1 MSWHCLLCLAD
12 IKVPSN
18 QIQNYPR
25 LKLNS
30 FKYIDGTL
38 HCEEV
43 AIEDIAS
50 KYGTPSYIYSEREI
64 RNNAKAYLSSLKKPG
79 IICFSVKALSNIH
92 ILKILANEGCGFD
105 VVSAG
110 ELQRCFEAGIS
121 GEKIIFSG
129 VGKSEQEIAL
139 AISSDIYSINAE
151 SVSEINRI
159 SKVAGEIG
167 KVAPLGIR
175 INPDISIASHEYI
188 QTGKKDDKFG
198 IDLRDALTVIK
209 KVLNLPNLELKGIAC
224 HIGSQISDL
233 DFFKKA
239 AASMLE
245 ILNETDALNIN
256 LSFIDMGGGGG
267 ITYIDEKHLDPKEI
281 IEQIEKVLHERS
293 ELLVLEPGRSIVGNA
308 GALVSRIEYLKSS
321 FAIVDAGMNDLI
333 RPALYKAKHK
343 VVDVN
348 LSSAKKKSLKVV
360 GPICESGDYLSQETE
375 LNSVEGDLIAV
386 LGAGAYGSVM
396 SSNYNSRARAPEIL
410 VNGNEFRLI
419 KRRESVADL
428 LSLETSL

>member
-1 MSWHCLLCLAD
+1 M
-12 IKVPSN
+12 
-18 QIQNYPR
+18 
-25 LKLNS
+25 NS

-233 DFFKKA
+233 DSFKKA

-308 GALVSRIEYLKSS
+308 GALVTRIEYLKSS

>member
-1 MSWHCLLCLAD
+1 M
-12 IKVPSN
+12 
-18 QIQNYPR
+18 
-25 LKLNS
+25 NS

-308 GALVSRIEYLKSS
+308 GALVTRIEYLKSS

-348 LSSAKKKSLKVV
+348 LSSAKKRSLKIV

>member
-1 MSWHCLLCLAD
+1 M
-12 IKVPSN
+12 
-18 QIQNYPR
+18 
-25 LKLNS
+25 NS

-198 IDLRDALTVIK
+198 IDLRDALTVTK
-209 KVLNLPNLELKGIAC
+209 KVLSLPNLELKGIAC

-348 LSSAKKKSLKVV
+348 LSSAKKKSLKIV

>member
-1 MSWHCLLCLAD
+1 M
-12 IKVPSN
+12 
-18 QIQNYPR
+18 
-25 LKLNS
+25 NS

-239 AASMLE
+239 TESMLE

-308 GALVSRIEYLKSS
+308 GALVTRIEYLKSS

-348 LSSAKKKSLKVV
+348 LSSAKKKSLKIV

>member
-1 MSWHCLLCLAD
+1 M
-12 IKVPSN
+12 
-18 QIQNYPR
+18 
-25 LKLNS
+25 NS

-209 KVLNLPNLELKGIAC
+209 KVLSLPNLELKGIAC

-308 GALVSRIEYLKSS
+308 GALVTRIEYLKSS

-348 LSSAKKKSLKVV
+348 LSSAKKRSLKIV

>member
-1 MSWHCLLCLAD
+1 M
-12 IKVPSN
+12 
-18 QIQNYPR
+18 
-25 LKLNS
+25 NS

-308 GALVSRIEYLKSS
+308 GALVTRIEYLKSS

>member
-1 MSWHCLLCLAD
+1 
-12 IKVPSN
+12 
-18 QIQNYPR
+18 
-25 LKLNS
+25 
-30 FKYIDGTL
+30 
-38 HCEEV
+38 
-43 AIEDIAS
+43 
-50 KYGTPSYIYSEREI
+50 
-64 RNNAKAYLSSLKKPG
+64 
-79 IICFSVKALSNIH
+79 
-92 ILKILANEGCGFD
+92 
-105 VVSAG
+105 
-110 ELQRCFEAGIS
+110 
-121 GEKIIFSG
+121 

-198 IDLRDALTVIK
+198 IDLRDALTVTK
-209 KVLNLPNLELKGIAC
+209 KVLSLPNLELKGIAC

-239 AASMLE
+239 TESMLE

-348 LSSAKKKSLKVV
+348 LSSAKKKSLKIV

>member
-1 MSWHCLLCLAD
+1 M
-12 IKVPSN
+12 
-18 QIQNYPR
+18 
-25 LKLNS
+25 NS

-209 KVLNLPNLELKGIAC
+209 KVLSLPNLELKGIAC

-308 GALVSRIEYLKSS
+308 GALVTRIEYLKSS

>member
-1 MSWHCLLCLAD
+1 M
-12 IKVPSN
+12 
-18 QIQNYPR
+18 
-25 LKLNS
+25 NS

-92 ILKILANEGCGFD
+92 ILKILASEGCGFD

-308 GALVSRIEYLKSS
+308 GALVTRIEYLKSS

>member
-1 MSWHCLLCLAD
+1 M
-12 IKVPSN
+12 
-18 QIQNYPR
+18 
-25 LKLNS
+25 NS

-308 GALVSRIEYLKSS
+308 GALVTRIEYLKSS
-321 FAIVDAGMNDLI
+321 FAIVDAGMNDFI

>member
-1 MSWHCLLCLAD
+1 MSWHWLLCLAD
-12 IKVPSN
+12 IKAPSN

-308 GALVSRIEYLKSS
+308 GALVTRIEYLKSS

>member
-1 MSWHCLLCLAD
+1 M
-12 IKVPSN
+12 
-18 QIQNYPR
+18 
-25 LKLNS
+25 NS

-267 ITYIDEKHLDPKEI
+267 ITYIDEKHLEPKEI

-308 GALVSRIEYLKSS
+308 GALVTRIEYLKSS

>member
-1 MSWHCLLCLAD
+1 
-12 IKVPSN
+12 
-18 QIQNYPR
+18 
-25 LKLNS
+25 LNS

-348 LSSAKKKSLKVV
+348 LSSAKKKSLKIV

>member
-1 MSWHCLLCLAD
+1 
-12 IKVPSN
+12 
-18 QIQNYPR
+18 
-25 LKLNS
+25 LNS

-239 AASMLE
+239 TESMLE

-348 LSSAKKKSLKVV
+348 LSSAKKKSLKIV

>member
-1 MSWHCLLCLAD
+1 M
-12 IKVPSN
+12 
-18 QIQNYPR
+18 
-25 LKLNS
+25 NS

-245 ILNETDALNIN
+245 ILNEADALNIN

-308 GALVSRIEYLKSS
+308 GALVTRIEYLKSS

>member
-1 MSWHCLLCLAD
+1 M
-12 IKVPSN
+12 
-18 QIQNYPR
+18 
-25 LKLNS
+25 NS

-308 GALVSRIEYLKSS
+308 GALVTRIEYLKSS

-343 VVDVN
+343 VIDVN
-348 LSSAKKKSLKVV
+348 LSLAKKKSLKVV

>member
-1 MSWHCLLCLAD
+1 M
-12 IKVPSN
+12 
-18 QIQNYPR
+18 
-25 LKLNS
+25 NS

-348 LSSAKKKSLKVV
+348 LSSAKKKSLKIV

>member
-1 MSWHCLLCLAD
+1 
-12 IKVPSN
+12 
-18 QIQNYPR
+18 
-25 LKLNS
+25 LNS

-308 GALVSRIEYLKSS
+308 GALVTRIEYLKSS

>member
-1 MSWHCLLCLAD
+1 M
-12 IKVPSN
+12 
-18 QIQNYPR
+18 
-25 LKLNS
+25 NS

-198 IDLRDALTVIK
+198 IDLRDALTVTK
-209 KVLNLPNLELKGIAC
+209 KVLSLPNLELKGIAC

-239 AASMLE
+239 TESMLE

-348 LSSAKKKSLKVV
+348 LSSAKKRSLKVV

>member
-1 MSWHCLLCLAD
+1 M
-12 IKVPSN
+12 
-18 QIQNYPR
+18 
-25 LKLNS
+25 NS

-239 AASMLE
+239 TESMLE

-308 GALVSRIEYLKSS
+308 GALVTRIEYLKSS

>member
-1 MSWHCLLCLAD
+1 M
-12 IKVPSN
+12 
-18 QIQNYPR
+18 
-25 LKLNS
+25 NS

-79 IICFSVKALSNIH
+79 SICFSVKALSNIH

-308 GALVSRIEYLKSS
+308 GALVTRIEYLKSS

>member
-1 MSWHCLLCLAD
+1 M
-12 IKVPSN
+12 
-18 QIQNYPR
+18 
-25 LKLNS
+25 NS

-343 VVDVN
+343 VIDVN
-348 LSSAKKKSLKVV
+348 LSLAKKKSLKVV

>member
-1 MSWHCLLCLAD
+1 
-12 IKVPSN
+12 
-18 QIQNYPR
+18 
-25 LKLNS
+25 LNS

-198 IDLRDALTVIK
+198 IDLRDALTVTK
-209 KVLNLPNLELKGIAC
+209 KVLSLPNLELKGIAC

-239 AASMLE
+239 TESMLE

-308 GALVSRIEYLKSS
+308 GALVTRIEYLKSS

-348 LSSAKKKSLKVV
+348 LSSAKKKSLKIV

>member
-1 MSWHCLLCLAD
+1 
-12 IKVPSN
+12 
-18 QIQNYPR
+18 
-25 LKLNS
+25 LNS

-198 IDLRDALTVIK
+198 IDLRDALAVIK
-209 KVLNLPNLELKGIAC
+209 KVLSLPNLELKGIAC

-239 AASMLE
+239 TESMLE

-308 GALVSRIEYLKSS
+308 GALVTRIEYLKSS

>member
-1 MSWHCLLCLAD
+1 M
-12 IKVPSN
+12 
-18 QIQNYPR
+18 
-25 LKLNS
+25 NS

-198 IDLRDALTVIK
+198 IDLRDALTVTK
-209 KVLNLPNLELKGIAC
+209 KVLSLPNLELKGIAC

-239 AASMLE
+239 TESMLE

-348 LSSAKKKSLKVV
+348 LSSAKKKSLKIV

>member
-1 MSWHCLLCLAD
+1 MSWHWLLCLAD
-12 IKVPSN
+12 IKAPSN

-343 VVDVN
+343 VIDVN
-348 LSSAKKKSLKVV
+348 LSLAKKKSLKVV

>member
-1 MSWHCLLCLAD
+1 M
-12 IKVPSN
+12 
-18 QIQNYPR
+18 
-25 LKLNS
+25 NS

>member
-1 MSWHCLLCLAD
+1 M
-12 IKVPSN
+12 
-18 QIQNYPR
+18 
-25 LKLNS
+25 NS

-239 AASMLE
+239 TESMLE

-348 LSSAKKKSLKVV
+348 LSSAKKKSLKIV

>member
-1 MSWHCLLCLAD
+1 
-12 IKVPSN
+12 
-18 QIQNYPR
+18 
-25 LKLNS
+25 LNS

-198 IDLRDALTVIK
+198 IDLRDALTVTK
-209 KVLNLPNLELKGIAC
+209 KVLSLPNLELKGIAC

-239 AASMLE
+239 TESMLE

-348 LSSAKKKSLKVV
+348 LSSAKKKSLKIV

>member
-1 MSWHCLLCLAD
+1 ML
-12 IKVPSN
+12 
-18 QIQNYPR
+18 NYPR
-25 LKLNS
+25 LELSS
-30 FKYIDGTL
+30 FKYINDTL

-43 AIEDIAS
+43 AIEDIVS

-105 VVSAG
+105 VVSSG

-159 SKVAGEIG
+159 SRVAGELG

-198 IDLRDALTVIK
+198 IDLGDALEVIK
-209 KVLNLPNLELKGIAC
+209 RVSSLPNLELKGIAC

-233 DFFKKA
+233 GFFKKA
-239 AASMLE
+239 AESMLE
-245 ILNETDALNIN
+245 ILNEIDALDIN

-267 ITYIDEKHLDPKEI
+267 ITYIDENYLDPKRI
-281 IEQIEKVLHERS
+281 IEQIEEVLHKRS
-293 ELLVLEPGRSIVGNA
+293 EMLVLEPGRSIVGNA

-348 LSSAKKKSLKVV
+348 LSSTKKRPLKVV
-360 GPICESGDYLSQETE
+360 GPICESGDYLSQESE
-375 LNSVEGDLIAV
+375 LSSLEGDLIVV

-396 SSNYNSRARAPEIL
+396 SSNYNSRTRAPEIL
-410 VNGNEFRLI
+410 VNGNQFRLI

>member
-1 MSWHCLLCLAD
+1 MSWHWLLCLAD
-12 IKVPSN
+12 IKAPSN

-64 RNNAKAYLSSLKKPG
+64 RNNAKAYLSSVKKPG

-198 IDLRDALTVIK
+198 IDLGDALTVIK
-209 KVLNLPNLELKGIAC
+209 KVLSLPNLELKGIAC

-239 AASMLE
+239 AESMLE

-281 IEQIEKVLHERS
+281 IEQIEKVFHERS

-348 LSSAKKKSLKVV
+348 LSLAKKKSLKVV

>member
-1 MSWHCLLCLAD
+1 M
-12 IKVPSN
+12 
-18 QIQNYPR
+18 
-25 LKLNS
+25 NS

-308 GALVSRIEYLKSS
+308 GALVTRIEYLKSS

-348 LSSAKKKSLKVV
+348 LSSAKKKSLKIV

>member
-1 MSWHCLLCLAD
+1 M
-12 IKVPSN
+12 
-18 QIQNYPR
+18 
-25 LKLNS
+25 NS

-198 IDLRDALTVIK
+198 IDLRDALTVTK
-209 KVLNLPNLELKGIAC
+209 KVLSLPNLELKGIAC

-239 AASMLE
+239 TESMLE

-308 GALVSRIEYLKSS
+308 GALVTRIEYLKSS

-348 LSSAKKKSLKVV
+348 LSSAKKKSLKIV

>member
-1 MSWHCLLCLAD
+1 M
-12 IKVPSN
+12 
-18 QIQNYPR
+18 
-25 LKLNS
+25 NS

-256 LSFIDMGGGGG
+256 LSFIDMGGGGA

-308 GALVSRIEYLKSS
+308 GALVTRIEYLKSS

>member
-1 MSWHCLLCLAD
+1 M
-12 IKVPSN
+12 
-18 QIQNYPR
+18 
-25 LKLNS
+25 NS

-198 IDLRDALTVIK
+198 IDLRDALTVTK
-209 KVLNLPNLELKGIAC
+209 KVLSLPNLELKGIAC

-239 AASMLE
+239 TESMLE

>member
-1 MSWHCLLCLAD
+1 M
-12 IKVPSN
+12 
-18 QIQNYPR
+18 
-25 LKLNS
+25 NS

-233 DFFKKA
+233 DSFKKA

-348 LSSAKKKSLKVV
+348 LSSAKKKSLKIV

>member
-1 MSWHCLLCLAD
+1 
-12 IKVPSN
+12 
-18 QIQNYPR
+18 
-25 LKLNS
+25 
-30 FKYIDGTL
+30 
-38 HCEEV
+38 
-43 AIEDIAS
+43 
-50 KYGTPSYIYSEREI
+50 
-64 RNNAKAYLSSLKKPG
+64 
-79 IICFSVKALSNIH
+79 
-92 ILKILANEGCGFD
+92 
-105 VVSAG
+105 
-110 ELQRCFEAGIS
+110 
-121 GEKIIFSG
+121 
-129 VGKSEQEIAL
+129 
-139 AISSDIYSINAE
+139 
-151 SVSEINRI
+151 
-159 SKVAGEIG
+159 
-167 KVAPLGIR
+167 
-175 INPDISIASHEYI
+175 
-188 QTGKKDDKFG
+188 
-198 IDLRDALTVIK
+198 
-209 KVLNLPNLELKGIAC
+209 
-224 HIGSQISDL
+224 
-233 DFFKKA
+233 
-239 AASMLE
+239 MLE
-245 ILNETDALNIN
+245 ILNEADALNIN
-256 LSFIDMGGGGG
+256 LSFIDMGGGGA

-308 GALVSRIEYLKSS
+308 GALVTRIEYLKSS

>member
-18 QIQNYPR
+18 QTQNYPR

>member
-1 MSWHCLLCLAD
+1 MSWHWLLCLAD
-12 IKVPSN
+12 IKAPSN

-308 GALVSRIEYLKSS
+308 GALVTRIEYLKSS

-348 LSSAKKKSLKVV
+348 LSSAKKKSLKIV